1 MSAMHSEKKH
11 SGSIARK
18 VIFAFLLAAAAV
30 VVSWGLT
37 QGTFLRMLQTV
48 HSMGEPSPKLQFVNQ
63 VFREV
68 VKLDQLQRTQALIS
82 DRQPYNIFLKESQHL
97 QHMLDTLRMMSR
109 DNHGQL
115 PRIDSMKSLLRERDR
130 LLLNYIRLRS
140 DVIKNDTLSVQIRR
154 LSDLLSAD
162 STRFDNS
169 VVTTEMKTT
178 TIIEPVDS
186 VIRAPEQKQSFW
198 DRLVGKKKEPE
209 VVRMQRLIQEDLKI
223 HIDTLAIAKEDS
235 LIQEISTGI
244 ATIESDM
251 QQKREGL
258 LSQQMQLSRSGN
270 VLISQ
275 VLIMLQDI
283 ETEEMD
289 LVTEKNIRASELVN
303 TGIGRLKL
311 IVFLFMSGAGLLLF
325 FIFADIAKSNRY
337 RTELIAAKEE
347 AEQLGKVKERFL
359 ANMSHE
365 LRTPLQTIIGTAEQ
379 MKLSGAS
386 VPADVDVIY
395 QSSQHLLQSVN
406 EVLDYSRITSGSVT
420 LDSSSF
426 DMEQLLQE
434 VAASIKILAERKG
447 LDFIFVPGDPLAAPL
462 YLGDAFRLKQILYNL
477 LGNAIK
483 FTDKGKV
490 SFRLEHID
498 FPRRTTFV
506 FSIADTGAGIA
517 PEDHDKIFRQFER
530 IAPDSRQGTGLGLS
544 IVRELVDAFKG
555 AISLESEP
563 GKGSVFTVN
572 ISLPK
577 ARVADTRPEQDDKVS
592 TSFRER
598 VWVVDDDAFILN
610 LCSGILTKYG
620 IAHQCFH
627 NAADLL
633 KAPADKQIHTILM
646 DIRMPGMDG
655 YALLE
660 TLRSMPAFSATRV
673 IALTAQAMPDEK
685 EKIRKQGFDGLLM
698 KPFLEKDLLALF
710 DMIPAPPM
718 QDTQNAVPLPATF
731 SPIIDMAGG
740 DAALIRKTLGSY
752 IDTTREDLRLLRACV
767 SSENRQG
774 LIDIL
779 HRLAGRTGQ
788 MGAGKLSA
796 VLRQTEIQLRNAQA
810 PWPDA
815 EQLHQIERQLL
826 ELLSYTEEYV
836 RRTP

>member
-1 MSAMHSEKKH
+1 MSAIRSEKKH
-11 SGSIARK
+11 SGSIVRK

-30 VVSWGLT
+30 VISWALT
-37 QGTFLRMLQTV
+37 KGTFLRMLQTV

-68 VKLDQLQRTQALIS
+68 VKLDQLQRAQALIS

-97 QHMLDTLRMMSR
+97 QHMLDTLRVMSH
-109 DNHGQL
+109 DNAGQL

-162 STRFDNS
+162 SSRFDNS

-186 VIRAPEQKQSFW
+186 VIRTPEERQSFW
-198 DRLVGKKKEPE
+198 DRLVGRKKAPD

-235 LIQEISTGI
+235 LIQEISAGI

-258 LSQQMQLSRSGN
+258 LRQQMQLTRSGN

-289 LVTEKNIRASELVN
+289 LVVQKNIRASELVN
-303 TGIGRLKL
+303 TSIDRLKL
-311 IVFLFMSGAGLLLF
+311 IVFIFMSGAGLLLF
-325 FIFADIAKSNRY
+325 LIFADIAKSNRY
-337 RTELIAAKEE
+337 RIELIAAKEE

-379 MKLSGAS
+379 MKLNETHT
-386 VPADVDVIY
+386 PADVDVIY

-406 EVLDYSRITSGSVT
+406 EVLDYSRITSGRVT
-420 LDSSSF
+420 LENTPF

-434 VAASIKILAERKG
+434 VTASISILAERKG
-447 LDFIFVPGDPLAAPL
+447 LQFSFIPGAPAPASL
-462 YLGDAFRLKQILYNL
+462 YQGDAFRLKQILYNL

-483 FTDKGKV
+483 FTDKGEV
-490 SFRLEHID
+490 TFRLEHID
-498 FPRRTTFV
+498 FPRRGTFI
-506 FSIADTGAGIA
+506 FSVADTGAGIA
-517 PEDHDKIFRQFER
+517 PEDHEKIFRQFER
-530 IAPDSRQGTGLGLS
+530 VAPDSRQGTGLGLS
-544 IVRELVDAFKG
+544 IVRELTDAFKG
-555 AISLESEP
+555 AIFLESEP

-577 ARVADTRPEQDDKVS
+577 ARIADMQTSGDDEVS
-592 TSFRER
+592 TPFREQ
-598 VWVVDDDAFILN
+598 VWVVDDDPFILN
-610 LCSGILTKYG
+610 LCSAILTKYS
-620 IAHQCFH
+620 IPHQCFH
-627 NAADLL
+627 SAADLL
-633 KAPADKQIHTILM
+633 QAPADKKIHTILM

-660 TLRSMPAFSATRV
+660 TLKAIPGFSATRV

-698 KPFLEKDLLALF
+698 KPFLEKELLALF
-710 DMIPAPPM
+710 DMLPAPA
-718 QDTQNAVPLPATF
+718 TGAAEHTAPLPATF
-731 SPIIDMAGG
+731 SSIIDMAGG
-740 DAALIRKTLGSY
+740 DPVLIRKTLKSY
-752 IDTTREDLRLLRACV
+752 TDTTREDLRLLRAYV

-774 LIDIL
+774 VIDIL

-788 MGAGKLSA
+788 MGAGKLS
-796 VLRQTEIQLRNAQA
+796 VSLRHTEILLRNEQA

-815 EQLHQIERQLL
+815 EKFHQMEQQLQ
-826 ELLSYTEEYV
+826 ELLSYTEEYANQHS
-836 RRTP
+836 